1 VRKPPASP
9 QARDTIATPHPLTE
23 QLIDRLGAGSGD
35 RVLDYASGSGRNT
48 AALRDAGVTVV
59 AIDDQRAAC
68 PTTLADVD
76 EAFDAVLS
84 THGLLHGNVPAVAT
98 NLHWIADHLKM
109 DGLLYATFGSS
120 RDARFGKGTRIDA
133 STFAPIDGDERG
145 VPHTYFDERQVRSLL
160 AVEFEVESL
169 QERGVDEVVGSWAH
183 RKRALR
189 GAVHWFI
196 VARKRYCAETAV
208 VTAR

>member
-9 QARDTIATPHPLTE
+9 QARDTIAKPHPLAE
-23 QLIDRLGAGSGD
+23 QLIARLEASSGV

-48 AALRDAGVTVV
+48 AALRGVGLKVV
-59 AIDDQRAAC
+59 AIDDERAAS
-68 PTTLADVD
+68 PAALADVD

-84 THGLLHGNVPAVAT
+84 THGLLHGDVAAIAAT
-98 NLHWIADHLKM
+98 LHWIADHLKM

-120 RDARFGKGTRIDA
+120 RDARFGRGTRIGA
-133 STFAPIDGDERG
+133 STFAPIAGNERG
-145 VPHTYFDERQVRSLL
+145 VPHSCFDEPQLRALL
-160 AVEFEVESL
+160 AAEFDVESL
-169 QERGVDEVVGSWAH
+169 QERDVDEVVGSWAH

-196 VARKRYCAETAV
+196 VARKCQRSGSTLA
-208 VTAR
+208 